1 MRGLSLRFPR
11 FLRVREDKSIEQA
24 TTPQS
29 LASIWKAQQISGRAK
44 GGDQADDGELVDI
57 DNHDSEISEHSGE
70 VT

>member
-29 LASIWKAQQISGRAK
+29 LASMWKAQQISDRAK
-44 GGDQADDGELVDI
+44 GGEGDDRELVDI
-57 DNHDSEISEHSGE
+57 DKQDSEISEHSDE
-70 VT
+70 VA